1 MRHLATAVVL
11 ALIAAP
17 VLADTAAPAPEAPQP
32 AKPKL
37 VCRPLPAP
45 TGSPRPQ
52 GRVCKTAEEWR
63 ARDRDTLVQGR
74 LEDQTKIE
82 PAGPKI

>member
-1 MRHLATAVVL
+1 MRHLATAAVL
-11 ALIAAP
+11 ALIATP
-17 VLADTAAPAPEAPQP
+17 VLADNAAPAPTATQP

-45 TGSPRPQ
+45 TGSHRPQ

-63 ARDRDTLVQGR
+63 VRDRDVYLQAP